1 LARGRLTLY
10 TLLFLLITIN
20 YADRIA
26 LSIAAKPIAE
36 EFNLSPIAMG
46 YLFSCFLWTYVI
58 CLLPW
63 GIATDRLGIRT
74 VVGVGI
80 SLWSL
85 ATVLTGAAASVTS
98 LFGARL
104 AMGAGEASSFPA
116 AGRAI
121 REWVPPNEY
130 GLASMMVIS
139 GGYAGPAI
147 GAVLFGWFAAALGW
161 RGGFAALGAIGF
173 VWLLASLLWF
183 RRPATSPVPT
193 PREPTPRDPSVN
205 AQQTGFRTLV
215 TSTSMWGLFL
225 TQGACVYSHYLFLT
239 WLPSY
244 LQATRHLTLLKTGLF
259 SAIPFAATVVLSVAV
274 GAFSDRLLRGVDR
287 QTGHRRWMVAA
298 MLLISAVVLLT
309 PMVSNIWLILV
320 LMTVSLTG
328 TSAATGLNN
337 ALLTDLLPSSSNA
350 GTANGVLVIGG
361 NIFGMLAPVVTGYVI
376 AGTGSYDGAWLIS
389 GALLVGGAIITTT
402 MTRRP
407 IGASVPAAS
416 PAPISV

>member
-1 LARGRLTLY
+1 MARGRLTLY
-10 TLLFLLITIN
+10 ALLFLLITIN

-26 LSIAAKPIAE
+26 LSIAAKPIAQ
-36 EFNLSPIAMG
+36 EFGLSPIAMG
-46 YLFSCFLWTYVI
+46 YLFSCFLWTYVV

-63 GIATDRLGIRT
+63 GMVTDRLGIRT

-80 SLWSL
+80 SLWSF
-85 ATVLTGAAASVTS
+85 ATMLTGWASGAGS

-121 REWVPPNEY
+121 REWVPQSEY

-173 VWLLASLLWF
+173 LWLLASLFWF
-183 RRPATSPVPT
+183 RRPPGVSAPD
-193 PREPTPRDPSVN
+193 EPTDRADRE
-205 AQQTGFRTLV
+205 QTGFPTLL

-225 TQGACVYSHYLFLT
+225 TQGAGVYSHYLFLT

-244 LQATRHLTLLKTGLF
+244 LQATRHLTILKTGLL
-259 SAIPFAATVVLSVAV
+259 SAIPFAATVVLSVAI
-274 GAFSDRLLRGVDR
+274 GMLSDRILRGRDR
-287 QTGHRRWMVAA
+287 RTGHRRWMVAA
-298 MLLISAVVLLT
+298 MMLISSVVLLT
-309 PMVSNIWLILV
+309 PLVSDIWVILV
-320 LMTVSLTG
+320 LVTVSLTG

-337 ALLTDLLPSSSNA
+337 ALLSDLLPSSSNA

-361 NIFGMLAPVVTGYVI
+361 NIFGMMAPVVTGYVI
-376 AGTGSYDGAWLIS
+376 AGTGSYDGAWVIS
-389 GALLVGGAIITTT
+389 GALLLAGMIVTLT

-407 IGASVPAAS
+407 IGASSASTPVAA
-416 PAPISV
+416 

>member
-36 EFNLSPIAMG
+36 EFSLSPIAMG
-46 YLFSCFLWTYVI
+46 YLFSCFLWTYVV
-58 CLLPW
+58 CLVPW

-80 SLWSL
+80 TLWST
-85 ATVLTGAAASVTS
+85 ATVLTGWAAGVSS

-121 REWVPPNEY
+121 REWVPSNEY

-147 GAVLFGWFAAALGW
+147 GAVLFGWLAASLGW
-161 RGGFAALGAIGF
+161 RGGFAALGTIGF

-183 RRPATSPVPT
+183 RRPATSHVPT
-193 PREPTPRDPSVN
+193 PREPPVDAP
-205 AQQTGFRTLV
+205 QTGFRTLV

-244 LQATRHLTLLKTGLF
+244 LQATRHLTILKTGLF
-259 SAIPFAATVVLSVAV
+259 SAIPFAATVVLSLAV
-274 GAFSDRLLRGVDR
+274 GALSDRLLRGLDR

-298 MLLISAVVLLT
+298 MLLVSAVVLLT
-309 PMVSNIWLILV
+309 PMVSNIWVILL

-350 GTANGVLVIGG
+350 GTANGVLVVGG
-361 NIFGMLAPVVTGYVI
+361 NIFGMMAPVVTGYVI

-389 GALLVGGAIITTT
+389 GALLLGGAIITTT

-407 IGASVPAAS
+407 IGASVVAAS
-416 PAPISV
+416 PAPLSV